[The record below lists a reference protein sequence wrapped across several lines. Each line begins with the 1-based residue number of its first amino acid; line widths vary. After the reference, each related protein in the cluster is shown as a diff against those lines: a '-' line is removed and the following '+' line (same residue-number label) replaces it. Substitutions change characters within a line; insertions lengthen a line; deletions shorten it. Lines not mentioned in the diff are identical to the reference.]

1 VNATGLIVYCDCACW
16 AALPADT
23 KQAVRAGLTGLEVEA
38 VADLC
43 ELAARKD
50 PALKRWAETPGLQI
64 VACHPRAIR
73 WLFAYAGAP
82 LPADAVIHNMR
93 LQSAEAILYDLVPG
107 PHSPVP
113 GPAVPAVAPGSR
125 KRGRLRLPA
134 KHSFPWAL
142 AFHSAIRNPQ
152 SEMPSPVPG
161 PRSPVPAVEWV
172 PWFPVIDYD
181 RCQGCRQCFEFCLF
195 GVYAVEG
202 DTVRVAQPDHCK
214 TACPACARVCPHS
227 AIIFPKFKD
236 GPISGDEGEL
246 TDVGR
251 DGLKADMAGLSPGEI
266 MSLLR
271 RRSAARARAAAGN
284 EKSKEPPA
292 P

>member
-1 VNATGLIVYCDCACW
+1 MNATGLIVYCDCACW

-23 KQAVRAGLTGLEVEA
+23 KQAVRAGLTGFEIEA

-82 LPADAVIHNMR
+82 LPTDAVIHNMR
-93 LQSAEAILYDLVPG
+93 LESAEAIL
-107 PHSPVP
+107 
-113 GPAVPAVAPGSR
+113 A
-125 KRGRLRLPA
+125 RLRSA
-134 KHSFPWAL
+134 SREHL
-142 AFHSAIRNPQ
+142 APREYIAPHEYFAPREHTGGI
-152 SEMPSPVPG
+152 SPPG
-161 PRSPVPAVEWV
+161 DERSPLKKPGEWV

-195 GVYAVEG
+195 GVYTVEG
-202 DTVRVAQPDHCK
+202 ATVRVAQPDHCK
-214 TACPACARVCPHS
+214 TGCPACARVCPHS
-227 AIIFPKFKD
+227 AIVFPKFKD
-236 GPISGDEGEL
+236 GPISGAEGEL

-251 DGLKADMAGLSPGEI
+251 DGLKADLAGLSQGEI

-271 RRSAARARAAAGN
+271 RRSAARARAAQDID
-284 EKSKEPPA
+284 ETR
-292 P
+292 

>member
-1 VNATGLIVYCDCACW
+1 MGRIVYCDCACW

-23 KQAVRAGLTGLEVEA
+23 KQAVRAGLTGFEVEA

-64 VACHPRAIR
+64 IACHPRAIR

-93 LQSAEAILYDLVPG
+93 LQGAEAILAGLRSAPHEYFAPREHTGGLSPPG
-107 PHSPVP
+107 KEPIPPRKP
-113 GPAVPAVAPGSR
+113 G
-125 KRGRLRLPA
+125 
-134 KHSFPWAL
+134 
-142 AFHSAIRNPQ
+142 
-152 SEMPSPVPG
+152 
-161 PRSPVPAVEWV
+161 EWV

-195 GVYAVEG
+195 GVYTVEG
-202 DTVRVAQPDHCK
+202 ATVRVAQPDHCK
-214 TACPACARVCPHS
+214 TGCPACARVCPHS
-227 AIIFPKFKD
+227 AIVFPKFKD
-236 GPISGDEGEL
+236 GPISGGEGEL

-251 DGLKADMAGLSPGEI
+251 DGLKADLAGLSQGEI

-271 RRSAARARAAAGN
+271 RRSAARVRAAAGD
-284 EKSKEPPA
+284 EKSKEPPV